1 MLDLTKGLVPYL
13 MIDFQQER
21 RRPFVSPRADTI
33 EVVVVLSYEKGLLA
47 IFLHNKTVR
56 NCSLLV
62 VWEVL

>member
-1 MLDLTKGLVPYL
+1 MMDV
-13 MIDFQQER
+13 QQER

-33 EVVVVLSYEKGLLA
+33 EVVVVVSYEKGLLA
-47 IFLHNKTVR
+47 ILLHNKTVR